1 MQFNQIVQMENVR
14 GRSIFNAVVAS
25 GGTITTE
32 MRKCMRQLDALA
44 QDSVA
49 GEAMD
54 QLDAALAVNLADEI
68 GECKDRYANGV
79 FWSLTVRAKN
89 ALGSNEL
96 LKVMLLGVVA
106 MVATFVVPLSYN
118 LTSSVS
124 LQLISVGVS
133 VFVLAAHSVLC
144 AGCIIGKEKAG
155 VIREFIAVL
164 FLLMPIFAVLV
175 IIDDSNAPRLVEG
188 ASIYRTFF
196 VSFFYAQGFA
206 AFALSLLINGLPNSG
221 NTVPNSLLDEHDA
234 SSYLSDPQYSSI
246 DLGYTSDA
254 TEI

>member
-25 GGTITTE
+25 GGTTTTE
-32 MRKCMRQLDALA
+32 IRKCMRQLDALA
-44 QDSVA
+44 QDSIA
-49 GEAMD
+49 GEVHD
-54 QLDAALAVNLADEI
+54 QFDAARAVTLADEI
-68 GECKDRYANGV
+68 GECKEHYANGV
-79 FWSLTVRAKN
+79 FWSLTVRAKD

-96 LKVMLLGVVA
+96 LKIMLLGVVA
-106 MVATFVVPLSYN
+106 MVATFAVPLSYA
-118 LTSSVS
+118 LASSIP
-124 LQLISVGVS
+124 LQFVSVGIA

-164 FLLMPIFAVLV
+164 FLLTPVFAVLA

-188 ASIYRTFF
+188 TSTYRPFF
-196 VSFFYAQGFA
+196 VCFFYAQGFA
-206 AFALSLLINGLPNSG
+206 AFALSLLMNGLPDSDN
-221 NTVPNSLLDEHDA
+221 NRPNSIDELKS
-234 SSYLSDPQYSSI
+234 SSYLSDPQYSGV